1 MLTRLDTEKQ
11 MKFLCLLC
19 CLAYFMS
26 YLTRLN
32 YAACMVE
39 LQDALQITKSV
50 AGLPVTACFLSYGFG
65 QIICGVLG
73 DRFKPQGMIFAGLAG
88 ACCCNLLVACFP
100 RMEAIIPV
108 WCANG
113 FFQAMLWPPM
123 VRIMAECMND
133 KWYKNSCVLVSMASS
148 GATIAIYLVTPACI
162 HISGWRAAFFLPA
175 ALGALAAFFWYWN
188 TRKLEMGD
196 RAVPEADGAGSL
208 GAASGESGAGSQ
220 GSVSVESGAVSQGS
234 VSGENGAGNKG
245 AVSVESGAGNQ
256 GAVPDGNRKDAAVTK
271 GTGKPGAVSDAK
283 DKEAL
288 RKGKH
293 SLFIQLI
300 VDAPLVLILLAII
313 LQGMLRDGITTWMP
327 VYMSETF
334 SMSNAKSILSTAA
347 LPLFSVFSVLL
358 SSLLLDCLKSEVF
371 TAACLFALGALSG
384 AAMLAVFDSLPVLC
398 ILMMTL
404 ITGCAHGINLMLIS
418 RVPRHFARYGKVS
431 SVSGILNSATYVGSS
446 LSTYGFG
453 AVAEQAGWMQ
463 VVVIWIAVCGAG
475 MCVMLLAR
483 KKWASFTG
491 R

>member
-1 MLTRLDTEKQ
+1 MLTRLTTEKQ
-11 MKFLCLLC
+11 MKFLCFLC

-39 LQDALQITKSV
+39 LQDVLQITKSV

-73 DRFKPQGMIFAGLAG
+73 DGFRPQMMIFAGLAG

-100 RMEAIIPV
+100 RMELIVPV

-148 GATIAIYLVTPACI
+148 GATIAIYLVTPVCI
-162 HISGWRAAFFLPA
+162 QVSGWRAAFFLPA
-175 ALGALAAFFWYWN
+175 ALGILAALFWYGN
-188 TRKLEMGD
+188 TRKLEVGN
-196 RAVPEADGAGSL
+196 RTVPEA
-208 GAASGESGAGSQ
+208 E
-220 GSVSVESGAVSQGS
+220 
-234 VSGENGAGNKG
+234 GAGN
-245 AVSVESGAGNQ
+245 
-256 GAVPDGNRKDAAVTK
+256 
-271 GTGKPGAVSDAK
+271 PGAAEGEKCD
-283 DKEAL
+283 
-288 RKGKH
+288 GKH
-293 SLFIQLI
+293 SLFVQLI
-300 VDAPLVLILLAII
+300 VDAPLLLILLAII

-334 SMSNAKSILSTAA
+334 GMSNAKSILSAAA

-358 SSLLLDCLKSEVF
+358 ASLLLDRLKSEVF
-371 TAACLFALGALSG
+371 TAACLFGLGALSG
-384 AAMLAVFDSLPVLC
+384 IAMLAAFDSLPVLC

-418 RVPRHFARYGKVS
+418 RVPRHFTRYGKVS

-453 AVAEQAGWMQ
+453 VVAEQAGWMQ
-463 VVVIWIAVCGAG
+463 VVVIWIAVCAAG

-483 KKWASFTG
+483 KKWAVFSG

>member
-1 MLTRLDTEKQ
+1 MLTKLTTEKQ
-11 MKFLCLLC
+11 MKFLCFLC

-39 LQDALQITKSV
+39 LQDVLQITKSV

-73 DRFKPQGMIFAGLAG
+73 DKFKPQMMIFAGLAG

-100 RMEAIIPV
+100 RMEIIIPV

-123 VRIMAECMND
+123 VRIMAECLNE

-148 GATIAIYLVTPACI
+148 AATIAIYLVTPVCI
-162 HISGWRAAFFLPA
+162 QVSGWRAAFFLPA
-175 ALGALAAFFWYWN
+175 ALGILAAFFWYGN
-188 TRKLEMGD
+188 TRKLEVGD
-196 RAVPEADGAGSL
+196 RTVPEAEGAGNP
-208 GAASGESGAGSQ
+208 GTASGEKCVGNSGA
-220 GSVSVESGAVSQGS
+220 
-234 VSGENGAGNKG
+234 
-245 AVSVESGAGNQ
+245 
-256 GAVPDGNRKDAAVTK
+256 AA
-271 GTGKPGAVSDAK
+271 D
-283 DKEAL
+283 
-288 RKGKH
+288 GKH

-327 VYMSETF
+327 VYMSEMF
-334 SMSNAKSILSTAA
+334 GMSNAKSILSAAA

-358 SSLLLDCLKSEVF
+358 SSLLLDFLKSEVF
-371 TAACLFALGALSG
+371 TALCLFCLAALSG
-384 AAMLAVFDSLPVLC
+384 VAMLAAFDSLPVLC

-418 RVPRHFARYGKVS
+418 RVPRHFTRYGKVS

-463 VVVIWIAVCGAG
+463 VVIIWIAVCLAG
-475 MCVMLLAR
+475 MIVMIFAR
-483 KKWASFTG
+483 KKWSRFSTGDSVSGRRASG
-491 R
+491 RSPV

>member
-1 MLTRLDTEKQ
+1 MLPGLTTEKQ
-11 MKFLCLLC
+11 MKFLCFLC

-39 LQDALQITKSV
+39 LQDVLQITKSV

-73 DRFKPQGMIFAGLAG
+73 DRFRPQMMIFAGLAG

-100 RMEAIIPV
+100 RMELIVPV

-148 GATIAIYLVTPACI
+148 GATIAIYLVTPVCI
-162 HISGWRAAFFLPA
+162 QVSGWRAAFFLPA
-175 ALGALAAFFWYWN
+175 ALGILAALFWYGN
-188 TRKLEMGD
+188 TRKLEVGN
-196 RAVPEADGAGSL
+196 RTVPEA
-208 GAASGESGAGSQ
+208 E
-220 GSVSVESGAVSQGS
+220 
-234 VSGENGAGNKG
+234 GAGN
-245 AVSVESGAGNQ
+245 
-256 GAVPDGNRKDAAVTK
+256 
-271 GTGKPGAVSDAK
+271 PGAAEGEKCD
-283 DKEAL
+283 
-288 RKGKH
+288 GKH
-293 SLFIQLI
+293 SLFVQLI
-300 VDAPLVLILLAII
+300 VDAPLLLILLAII

-334 SMSNAKSILSTAA
+334 GMSNAKSILSAAA

-358 SSLLLDCLKSEVF
+358 ASLLLDRLKSEVF
-371 TAACLFALGALSG
+371 TAACLFGLGALSG
-384 AAMLAVFDSLPVLC
+384 IAMLAAFDSLPVLC

-418 RVPRHFARYGKVS
+418 RVPRYFTRYGKVS

-453 AVAEQAGWMQ
+453 VVAEQAGWMQ
-463 VVVIWIAVCGAG
+463 VVVIWIAVCAAG

-483 KKWASFTG
+483 KKWAVFSE

>member
-1 MLTRLDTEKQ
+1 MLTKLTTEKQ

-19 CLAYFMS
+19 CIAYFMS

-39 LQDALQITKSV
+39 LQDVLQITKSV

-73 DRFKPQGMIFAGLAG
+73 DRFKPQMMIFAGLAG

-100 RMEAIIPV
+100 RVEIITPV

-123 VRIMAECMND
+123 VRIMAECLND

-148 GATIAIYLVTPACI
+148 AATIATYLVAPVCI
-162 HISGWRAAFFLPA
+162 QVSGWRAAFFLPA
-175 ALGALAAFFWYWN
+175 GLGILAAFFWYGN
-188 TRKLEMGD
+188 TRKL
-196 RAVPEADGAGSL
+196 AADGVIPAEEGRAGT
-208 GAASGESGAGSQ
+208 A
-220 GSVSVESGAVSQGS
+220 
-234 VSGENGAGNKG
+234 
-245 AVSVESGAGNQ
+245 
-256 GAVPDGNRKDAAVTK
+256 
-271 GTGKPGAVSDAK
+271 
-283 DKEAL
+283 EAL
-288 RKGKH
+288 AGERKAGTMEAAEEGRAGTAEVPAEEGRARTAEVPVEEGKARTAEAPAEEGKARMAEAPAGKKGDGKH

-300 VDAPLVLILLAII
+300 VDAPLVLILLAIV
-313 LQGMLRDGITTWMP
+313 LQGMLRGGITTWMP

-334 SMSNAKSILSTAA
+334 GMSNAKSILSAAA

-358 SSLLLDCLKSEVF
+358 ASLLLDCLKSEVF
-371 TAACLFALGALSG
+371 TAACLFGLGALAG
-384 AAMLAVFDSLPVLC
+384 AAMLAAFDSLPVFC

-418 RVPRHFARYGKVS
+418 RVPRHFTRYGKVS

-463 VVVIWIAVCGAG
+463 VVIIWIAVCAAG
-475 MCVMLLAR
+475 MCVMFLAR
-483 KKWASFTG
+483 KKWARFCG

>member
-1 MLTRLDTEKQ
+1 MLTKLTTEKQ

-39 LQDALQITKSV
+39 LQDVLQITKSV

-73 DRFKPQGMIFAGLAG
+73 DRFRPQMMIFAGLAG
-88 ACCCNLLVACFP
+88 AGCCNLLVACLP
-100 RMEAIIPV
+100 RMGIIIPV

-148 GATIAIYLVTPACI
+148 GATIAIYLVTPVCI
-162 HISGWRAAFFLPA
+162 QVSGWRAAFFLPA
-175 ALGALAAFFWYWN
+175 ALGILAALFWYWN
-188 TRKLEMGD
+188 TRKLEVGE
-196 RAVPEADGAGSL
+196 AVPET
-208 GAASGESGAGSQ
+208 ESAGSQ
-220 GSVSVESGAVSQGS
+220 GASA
-234 VSGENGAGNKG
+234 
-245 AVSVESGAGNQ
+245 
-256 GAVPDGNRKDAAVTK
+256 D
-271 GTGKPGAVSDAK
+271 
-283 DKEAL
+283 
-288 RKGKH
+288 GKH

-300 VDAPLVLILLAII
+300 VDAPLILILLAII

-334 SMSNAKSILSTAA
+334 GMSNAKSILSAAA

-358 SSLLLDCLKSEVF
+358 ASLLLDWLKSEVF
-371 TAACLFALGALSG
+371 TGACLFGLGALSG
-384 AAMLAVFDSLPVLC
+384 IAMLAAFDSLPVLC

-418 RVPRHFARYGKVS
+418 RVPRHFTRYGKVS
-431 SVSGILNSATYVGSS
+431 SVSGILNSATYIGSS

-463 VVVIWIAVCGAG
+463 VVVIWIAVCAAG
-475 MCVMLLAR
+475 MCIMLLAR
-483 KKWASFTG
+483 KKWALFCG

>member
-1 MLTRLDTEKQ
+1 MLTRLTTEKQ
-11 MKFLCLLC
+11 MKFLCFLC

-39 LQDALQITKSV
+39 LQDVLQITKSV

-73 DRFKPQGMIFAGLAG
+73 DRFRPQMMIFAGLAG

-100 RMEAIIPV
+100 RMELIVPV

-148 GATIAIYLVTPACI
+148 GATIAIYLVTPVCI
-162 HISGWRAAFFLPA
+162 QVSGWRAAFFLPA
-175 ALGALAAFFWYWN
+175 ALGILAALFWYGN
-188 TRKLEMGD
+188 TRKLEVGN
-196 RAVPEADGAGSL
+196 RTVPEA
-208 GAASGESGAGSQ
+208 E
-220 GSVSVESGAVSQGS
+220 
-234 VSGENGAGNKG
+234 GAGN
-245 AVSVESGAGNQ
+245 
-256 GAVPDGNRKDAAVTK
+256 
-271 GTGKPGAVSDAK
+271 PGAAEGEKCD
-283 DKEAL
+283 
-288 RKGKH
+288 GKH
-293 SLFIQLI
+293 SLFVQLI
-300 VDAPLVLILLAII
+300 VDAPLLLILLAII

-334 SMSNAKSILSTAA
+334 GMSNAKSILSAAA

-358 SSLLLDCLKSEVF
+358 ASLLLDRLKSEVF
-371 TAACLFALGALSG
+371 TAACLFGLGALSG
-384 AAMLAVFDSLPVLC
+384 IAMLAAFDSLPVLC

-418 RVPRHFARYGKVS
+418 RVPRYFTRYGKVS

-453 AVAEQAGWMQ
+453 VVAEQAGWMQ
-463 VVVIWIAVCGAG
+463 VVVIWIAVCAAG

-483 KKWASFTG
+483 KKWAVFSE

>member
-1 MLTRLDTEKQ
+1 MLTRLTTEKQ
-11 MKFLCLLC
+11 MKFLCFLC

-39 LQDALQITKSV
+39 LQDVLQITKSV

-73 DRFKPQGMIFAGLAG
+73 DRFRPQMMIFAGLAG

-100 RMEAIIPV
+100 RMELIVPV

-148 GATIAIYLVTPACI
+148 GATIAIYLVTPVCI
-162 HISGWRAAFFLPA
+162 QVSGWRAAFFLPA
-175 ALGALAAFFWYWN
+175 ALGILAALFWYGN
-188 TRKLEMGD
+188 TRKLEVGN
-196 RAVPEADGAGSL
+196 RTVPEA
-208 GAASGESGAGSQ
+208 E
-220 GSVSVESGAVSQGS
+220 
-234 VSGENGAGNKG
+234 GAGNPG
-245 AVSVESGAGNQ
+245 AAEGEKCAGNP
-256 GAVPDGNRKDAAVTK
+256 GDVSGDK
-271 GTGKPGAVSDAK
+271 GVGSPGAVSGEKRIGNSGAAAD
-283 DKEAL
+283 
-288 RKGKH
+288 GKH
-293 SLFIQLI
+293 SLFVQLI

-334 SMSNAKSILSTAA
+334 GMSNAKSILSAAA

-358 SSLLLDCLKSEVF
+358 ASLLLDCLKSEVF
-371 TAACLFALGALSG
+371 TAACLFGLGALSG
-384 AAMLAVFDSLPVLC
+384 IAMLAAFDSLPVLC

-418 RVPRHFARYGKVS
+418 RVPRHFTRYGKVS

-463 VVVIWIAVCGAG
+463 VVVIWIAVCAAG
-475 MCVMLLAR
+475 MCVMLFAR
-483 KKWASFTG
+483 KKWAVFSG